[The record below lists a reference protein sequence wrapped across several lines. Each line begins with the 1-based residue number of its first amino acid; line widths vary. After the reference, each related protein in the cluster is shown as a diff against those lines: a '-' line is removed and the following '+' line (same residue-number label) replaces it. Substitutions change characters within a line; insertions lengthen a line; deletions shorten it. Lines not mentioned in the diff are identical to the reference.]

1 MQRGAIEF
9 KNPRGKDH
17 FSDPGLIGG
26 LRTESQ
32 WSDLNSDPLSAW
44 NARVAI

>member
-1 MQRGAIEF
+1 MHSLPSSVVWDSSRLDETYLS
-9 KNPRGKDH
+9 R
-17 FSDPGLIGG
+17 PGG
-26 LRTESQ
+26 RQ